1 MALTGGAF
9 ILPYAVAILAWL
21 IVRRTGATT
30 WMVAAAW
37 GVAVLAGS
45 ALVLFEDH
53 RVLRALIFICGA
65 LVALRVC
72 SYCLAGTPCSLA
84 DYLRFLSVGLLSPH
98 LVYSTARPTA
108 VQASLRQELLR
119 MAVAGG
125 TIAIASWLA
134 MRLIFEGPGRH
145 GWLVNHLTLAV
156 GFVIVMTAFGQ
167 VNLGLWRIMG
177 LRVRP
182 VMDRIWLARTP
193 ADFWR
198 RWSWPI
204 HLWLY
209 QYIYRPCGGRRRAV
223 GSVLAVFAFSGIL
236 HEVLA
241 FVAIGRITGHQSA
254 FFGVSAAGVL
264 ASPMLERVGEC
275 GVVGEVFIRS
285 VTLIFLA
292 ASAALMFVTV
302 DAVMPLYATRW
313 WLMW

>member
-1 MALTGGAF
+1 MVLA
-9 ILPYAVAILAWL
+9 AVALILAYAMAILTWL
-21 IVRRTGATT
+21 MHRRIRAFTPT
-30 WMVAAAW
+30 VAASW
-37 GVAVLAGS
+37 GIGVLACSAVVVFAEDGVVR
-45 ALVLFEDH
+45 ALVF
-53 RVLRALIFICGA
+53 VCGA
-65 LVALRVC
+65 LVALRTY
-72 SYCLAGTPCSLA
+72 SYGLAEMPCGLA

-98 LVYSTARPTA
+98 LVYSAARPTGGR
-108 VQASLRQELLR
+108 ASFPLELLR
-119 MAVAGG
+119 MTLAAA
-125 TIAIASWLA
+125 TIALTSWLA

-145 GWLVNHLTLAV
+145 GWLVNHLILV
-156 GFVIVMTAFGQ
+156 GGFVIVMTAFGQ
-167 VNLGLWRIMG
+167 ANFGLWRLMG
-177 LRVRP
+177 LHVRP

-209 QYIYRPCGGRRRAV
+209 RYIYLPCGGMRCAV

-264 ASPMLERVGEC
+264 ASPMLENIGRR
-275 GVVGEVFIRS
+275 GVVGEVLIRL
-285 VTLIFLA
+285 VTLVFLA

-302 DAVMPLYATRW
+302 DAVIPLYATRW
-313 WLMW
+313 WLMR